1 MLRLPPA
8 IFVVV
13 LVGYSLLI
21 ASTTAVLTI
30 GAAAMVLCALGIVAL
45 STPVVVAGC
54 VLALGE
60 YALALWLSPGPPRLA
75 GAVLFGVALILLLE
89 TVDFARRVGHA
100 AMGPGLVSSQI
111 RYWGTAAALAGTAAL
126 VVIALATA
134 ASAVVRLPWSPA
146 FAAGGAVA
154 ALVAVAVTL
163 RHPRLRRAARYW
175 ITWSARTRID
185 CGIVR
190 PKAFAVLRLITSSN
204 LVGRSIGR
212 SDGLL
217 PLRSRST

>member
-8 IFVVV
+8 ILVVV
-13 LVGYSLLI
+13 LVGYPLLI

-45 STPVVVAGC
+45 STPVVVAGG

-111 RYWGTAAALAGTAAL
+111 RYWGTFAALAGTAAL

-163 RHPRLRRAARYW
+163 RRAPA
-175 ITWSARTRID
+175 
-185 CGIVR
+185 
-190 PKAFAVLRLITSSN
+190 
-204 LVGRSIGR
+204 
-212 SDGLL
+212 
-217 PLRSRST
+217 

>member
-13 LVGYSLLI
+13 LVGYPLLI

-100 AMGPGLVSSQI
+100 AMGPGLVASQI
-111 RYWGTAAALAGTAAL
+111 RYWGTFAALAGTAAL
-126 VVIALATA
+126 VVIAVATA

-163 RHPRLRRAARYW
+163 R
-175 ITWSARTRID
+175 RTP
-185 CGIVR
+185 G
-190 PKAFAVLRLITSSN
+190 
-204 LVGRSIGR
+204 
-212 SDGLL
+212 
-217 PLRSRST
+217 